1 MARRNKAVKVTDN
14 FDKAFPSKKVK
25 AKEKLTIPVFGF
37 SFPMVLGI
45 RVEATFLDPVNEEKI
60 TGEAM
65 QKIDEFM
72 PELKMELTAALNG
85 ALTASVWAWKDG
97 GMRDIV
103 DTGQLAATL
112 SIETSGSGVKVSY
125 SSPYANLVHNGGYIQ
140 PYGNKAARPI
150 YLPARPWV
158 KSVME
163 GGGPVPQFDIQEF
176 FLSRLS

>member
-1 MARRNKAVKVTDN
+1 
-14 FDKAFPSKKVK
+14 
-25 AKEKLTIPVFGF
+25 
-37 SFPMVLGI
+37 
-45 RVEATFLDPVNEEKI
+45 
-60 TGEAM
+60 M